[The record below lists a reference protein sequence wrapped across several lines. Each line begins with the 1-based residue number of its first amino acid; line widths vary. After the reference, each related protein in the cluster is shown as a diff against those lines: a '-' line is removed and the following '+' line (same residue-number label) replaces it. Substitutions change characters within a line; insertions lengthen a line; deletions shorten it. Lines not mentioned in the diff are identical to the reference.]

1 MRTIYW
7 AAPLHDA
14 TDQARN
20 EKYVKLLRTA
30 GHSVYVPQE
39 HGIWEDLV
47 SKGATREEVR
57 AHLYKLDLNA
67 MRNCD
72 TCIACCG
79 DLKTPRGPSE
89 GMMWEM
95 GWMKGNNKTVILF
108 NEDFYWDY
116 NLMPQFGADF
126 YCKSFDEVL
135 NILTSEEPK

>member
-39 HGIWEDLV
+39 HGVWEDLV

-79 DLKTPRGPSE
+79 DLKTTRG
-89 GMMWEM
+89 
-95 GWMKGNNKTVILF
+95 
-108 NEDFYWDY
+108 
-116 NLMPQFGADF
+116 
-126 YCKSFDEVL
+126 
-135 NILTSEEPK
+135 